1 MSANKV
7 PPEPFADNPGA
18 VYRTF
23 YICTCDVIE
32 SYKEYVRAENK
43 NSVES
48 RNMLQ
53 LKTSIAKQLGRSG
66 EGGLAA
72 ADQDVLLQMVSE
84 DDAFDVWKDFHLD
97 CKSSLFHFHQN

>member
-1 MSANKV
+1 
-7 PPEPFADNPGA
+7 
-18 VYRTF
+18 
-23 YICTCDVIE
+23 
-32 SYKEYVRAENK
+32 
-43 NSVES
+43 
-48 RNMLQ
+48 MLQ

-72 ADQDVLLQMVSE
+72 ADQDVLLQKVSE